1 MKLLHEQKDAS
12 AVVIKALS
20 MWPMDEGLLAA
31 YDEVLLRATGCCR
44 PDEQSSLAAA
54 AAARVRGAAANYTL
68 PFVPP

>member
-1 MKLLHEQKDAS
+1 MGRCHAYFDLLPDALR
-12 AVVIKALS
+12 AV
-20 MWPMDEGLLAA
+20 AA
-31 YDEVLLRATGCCR
+31 GDEVLLRATGCCR